1 METPNY
7 TAFLTALAD
16 RGQPKKAFD
25 ALCALTAEHVGVKLF
40 TLMTRDPVEGYAERI
55 YSNMPDAYP
64 VSGRK
69 PANRTRWSEEVIEQ
83 RRIFVA
89 NDIESIAGVFPDYEL
104 IQSLGCESVINV
116 PIEIDG
122 EVVGTINCLHEADFY
137 TPDRIAAA
145 EALKLPAAACFLLN
159 DKKGA

>member
-89 NDIESIAGVFPDYEL
+89 NDIEFDRRRVSAITNSSNRSAAKASSTCPSKSTARSSARSIACTK
-104 IQSLGCESVINV
+104 QTSTR
-116 PIEIDG
+116 PIE
-122 EVVGTINCLHEADFY
+122 LRR
-137 TPDRIAAA
+137 PKR
-145 EALKLPAAACFLLN
+145 
-159 DKKGA
+159 